1 MIRRELGDIR
11 LDPPDRSGPVEAIW
25 NEEARTI
32 TTPYETFV
40 AYKPMEETIQS
51 VRKIGGKCSI
61 CRLRGMEFT
70 GDDPC
75 DFCGPDEV
83 FR

>member
-1 MIRRELGDIR
+1 MIRREFGDIR
-11 LDPPDRSGPVEAIW
+11 LDPREPRGRTIATW
-25 NEEARTI
+25 NEEAREIRTEN
-32 TTPYETFV
+32 ETFV
-40 AYKPMEETIQS
+40 AYKPMEETIQA
-51 VRKIGGKCSI
+51 VRKIGGKCSL

-75 DFCGPDEV
+75 EFCGPDEV